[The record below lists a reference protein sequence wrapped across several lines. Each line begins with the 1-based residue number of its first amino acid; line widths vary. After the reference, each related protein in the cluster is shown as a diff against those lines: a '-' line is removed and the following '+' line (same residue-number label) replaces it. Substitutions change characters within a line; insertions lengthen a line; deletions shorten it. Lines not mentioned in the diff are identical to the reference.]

1 LRDSFASALVNNG
14 KSLYTVQLLLG
25 HANAKATQRYAH
37 LAQPTLADAADTMG
51 KVIGP
56 LLKQVSGVPEKK

>member
-1 LRDSFASALVNNG
+1 
-14 KSLYTVQLLLG
+14 LYTVQLLLG